1 METRSAAKAM
11 ARTATAAAVPPCE
24 RVRAGR
30 HQANRTPHRHSAR
43 ACQATRGPKQPSQPR
58 SRAERAAAAST
69 GASAAHSTTWAPSA
83 HQSIPS
89 DAPDEK
95 ARGDARA
102 ASPCGGCIGRAISL
116 RSAVSQKLAAAEVG
130 DSPTRSASVAP
141 RTSRTNA
148 HGSST
153 PAMCSAAAAAASS
166 QGIGVRASPSSAPR
180 LRESTSSTPR
190 PGGGRLRKGGGTRR
204 GLPAASARRP
214 SSTRRRAS
222 STARKAAAEAA
233 TRDGSRRS
241 AERRCDS
248 YARPCRLSSFGGPRQ
263 PRQPRKPRQARLRRE
278 ASARPEGL
286 LPVGAG
292 EGAPPLLRR
301 YL

>member
-1 METRSAAKAM
+1 METRSAARAM

-24 RVRAGR
+24 RVRAGK

-43 ACQATRGPKQPSQPR
+43 ACQATRGPKRPSQPR
-58 SRAERAAAAST
+58 SRAERAAAASA
-69 GASAAHSTTWAPSA
+69 GASAAHSSVWAPSA
-83 HQSIPS
+83 HQSIPNE
-89 DAPDEK
+89 APE
-95 ARGDARA
+95 APSDARA
-102 ASPCGGCIGRAISL
+102 ASPCGGCIGRAIPL
-116 RSAVSQKLAAAEVG
+116 RSAVSQKLAAAEIG

-141 RTSRTNA
+141 RASRTNA

-166 QGIGVRASPSSAPR
+166 QGIGGRAPPSSAPR
-180 LRESTSSTPR
+180 L
-190 PGGGRLRKGGGTRR
+190 R

-248 YARPCRLSSFGGPRQ
+248 YARPCRLSSFGPRG

-286 LPVGAG
+286 LPAGAG